1 MDQDTI
7 GKVADATK
15 AMAETGDTALKVAG
29 KFGSYF
35 DGPLR
40 TIAKMMDREL
50 QFIVA
55 KRGLRLSDKW
65 IALLT
70 ARGQALSVTESIVNA
85 FFCHLIESLSSV

>member
-35 DGPLR
+35 DLR
-40 TIAKMMDREL
+40 RA
-50 QFIVA
+50 VA
-55 KRGLRLSDKW
+55 HDSKDDGSR
-65 IALLT
+65 
-70 ARGQALSVTESIVNA
+70 VTVH
-85 FFCHLIESLSSV
+85 CC